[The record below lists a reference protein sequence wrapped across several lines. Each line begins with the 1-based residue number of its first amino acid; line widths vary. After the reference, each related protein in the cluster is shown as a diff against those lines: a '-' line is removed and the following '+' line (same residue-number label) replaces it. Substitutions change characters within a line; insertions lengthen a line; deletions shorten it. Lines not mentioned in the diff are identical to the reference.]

1 MAALPK
7 RGHRTSTNSAKKQMG
22 ELMHRKVARKVQ
34 QKEQTNKGAKR
45 N

>member
-1 MAALPK
+1 MNLPK
-7 RGHRTSTNSAKKQMG
+7 RGGRTATHKAKEKMG
-22 ELMHRKVARKVQ
+22 ELMHRKVARKTQ